1 MIRLSFTIQ
10 EELIIKMSIG
20 EKFKKIDN
28 KIDQNKAGYNLDRP
42 TSKSSV
48 LSSENVSKYE
58 FLPVKDHLA
67 EKQPL
72 EKAVALKG
80 FEYSLLG
87 KELKALADIAK
98 KQYQKLDD
106 IFMVKQI
113 QYITLIIVF
122 TNIIRI

>member
-42 TSKSSV
+42 TSKISV

-58 FLPVKDHLA
+58 FLSVKDDLA

-113 QYITLIIVF
+113 QHITLIIVF

>member
-28 KIDQNKAGYNLDRP
+28 KIDQNKAGYNL
-42 TSKSSV
+42 
-48 LSSENVSKYE
+48 SSENVSKYE
-58 FLPVKDHLA
+58 FLPVKDDLA

-113 QYITLIIVF
+113 QHITLIIVF

>member
-42 TSKSSV
+42 TSKISV

-58 FLPVKDHLA
+58 FLPVKDDLA

-113 QYITLIIVF
+113 QHITLIIVF